1 MAGIAD
7 VGLIVSKEQFQ
18 ERIQS
23 CQNQMD
29 KLMDV
34 INKYNN
40 AKRSLDQFIQN
51 GDITY
56 ELMLERIDENV
67 RAAKKSYAALQK
79 TKLSLEDTVSKMET
93 MGAEAQQTLQDGIGA
108 LGSVINTALKIEDV
122 L

>member
-1 MAGIAD
+1 MAGIQD
-7 VGLIVSKEQFQ
+7 VGLIVSKEQFL
-18 ERIQS
+18 ERIQM
-23 CQNQMD
+23 CQTQMD

-40 AKRSLDQFIQN
+40 AKKNLDQFIQG
-51 GDITY
+51 GDVTY

-67 RAAKKSYAALQK
+67 KAAKKSYAALQQ

-93 MGAEAQQTLQDGIGA
+93 MGEEAKQTVQDAIGA
-108 LGSVINTALKIEDV
+108 VGSTVNAALKIEDV